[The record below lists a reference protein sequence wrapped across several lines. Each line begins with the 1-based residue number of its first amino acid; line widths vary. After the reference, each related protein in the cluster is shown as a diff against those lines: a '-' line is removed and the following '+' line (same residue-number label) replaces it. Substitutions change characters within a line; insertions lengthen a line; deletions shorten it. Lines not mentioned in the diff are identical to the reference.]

1 MSKLFSVILIK
12 NNNNR
17 GDGASLYA
25 FLARIFA
32 IAKNYFASGIFVF
45 ALMVLFNPVSEAAA
59 LPNDAQ
65 SGTSPSSTLESTPT
79 AKAAGA
85 SDASAS
91 STSNDAS
98 VSIQSLNKAAFGSV
112 TQTMLPMTPEQIKR
126 LRQLFNQ
133 TQAAAVTTPGT
144 PPRPT
149 ISSQYVKLEPGA
161 TPSVIRLAQGYV
173 TTLAFLDST
182 GQPWPVDNY
191 DIGNPQAFN
200 IQWDKKSNLLMIQAT
215 ALYNVGNLAVQLRG
229 LTTPIMLTLISGQ
242 KAVDYRIDL
251 RIPGNGPNAKA
262 LLGRSLPSSA
272 DPVLLNILE
281 GIAPKGCTP
290 LKVSGGP
297 AEAWYDGNNHL
308 YVRTRLTLI
317 SPAWIATM
325 SSPDGMKAYE
335 MPKTPL
341 ILGFEDGQSVQLKV
355 EGF

>member
-1 MSKLFSVILIK
+1 MYFLYDQKRIT
-12 NNNNR
+12 R
-17 GDGASLYA
+17 GMLSFLSLLGLCS
-25 FLARIFA
+25 FLM
-32 IAKNYFASGIFVF
+32 
-45 ALMVLFNPVSEAAA
+45 L
-59 LPNDAQ
+59 
-65 SGTSPSSTLESTPT
+65 TS
-79 AKAAGA
+79 AKAAN
-85 SDASAS
+85 SDPRNLPQS
-91 STSNDAS
+91 SNSTAAAAPDNKVKEDS
-98 VSIQSLNKAAFGSV
+98 VSIQTLNKAAFGSM

-126 LRQLFNQ
+126 LRELFTQ
-133 TQAAAVTTPGT
+133 TQAAAATMPGT

-161 TPSVIRLAQGYV
+161 TPTVIRLAEGYV

-215 ALYNVGNLAVQLRG
+215 SLYSVGNLAIQLRG
-229 LTTPIMLTLISGQ
+229 LETPVMVTLISGQ
-242 KAVDYRIDL
+242 KAVDYRVDL
-251 RIPGNGPNAKA
+251 RVTGSGPNAKA
-262 LLGRSLPSSA
+262 LLGRSLPQSA

-281 GIAPKGCTP
+281 GVAPAGNTS
-290 LKVSGGP
+290 LKISGGL
-297 AEAWYDGNNHL
+297 AQAWLVGTHI

-341 ILGFEDGQSVQLKV
+341 ILGFEAGQSIQLKI

>member
-1 MSKLFSVILIK
+1 MYFLTVQKRKLREVVSFLVLLVLVNLSTVTMAAEENSAKQDPQDSLSSSSSSETSSDTK
-12 NNNNR
+12 N
-17 GDGASLYA
+17 
-25 FLARIFA
+25 
-32 IAKNYFASGIFVF
+32 
-45 ALMVLFNPVSEAAA
+45 
-59 LPNDAQ
+59 
-65 SGTSPSSTLESTPT
+65 
-79 AKAAGA
+79 
-85 SDASAS
+85 
-91 STSNDAS
+91 S
-98 VSIQSLNKAAFGSV
+98 VSIQTLNKAAFGSMAE
-112 TQTMLPMTPEQIKR
+112 TMLPMSPEQIKR
-126 LRQLFNQ
+126 LRELFNQ
-133 TQAAAVTTPGT
+133 TQAAAATTPGT

-161 TPSVIRLAQGYV
+161 TPTVIRLAQGYV

-215 ALYNVGNLAVQLRG
+215 SLYNVGNLAIQLRG
-229 LTTPIMLTLISGQ
+229 LETPVMVTLISGQ

-262 LLGRSLPSSA
+262 LLGRNLPQSA
-272 DPVLLNILE
+272 DPALLNILE
-281 GIAPKGCTP
+281 GVPPAGNTI
-290 LKVSGGP
+290 LKISGGL
-297 AEAWYDGNNHL
+297 AQAWLVSDHL
-308 YVRTRLTLI
+308 YLRTRLTLI

-341 ILGFEDGQSVQLKV
+341 ILGFEDGQSIQLKI

>member
-1 MSKLFSVILIK
+1 MYFFTDPTKTKLRTLVKILSLIIISTV
-12 NNNNR
+12 
-17 GDGASLYA
+17 ASIA
-25 FLARIFA
+25 LA
-32 IAKNYFASGIFVF
+32 S
-45 ALMVLFNPVSEAAA
+45 
-59 LPNDAQ
+59 
-65 SGTSPSSTLESTPT
+65 
-79 AKAAGA
+79 
-85 SDASAS
+85 SAS
-91 STSNDAS
+91 STETSSSDKDS
-98 VSIQSLNKAAFGSV
+98 VSIQTLNKAAFGSMA
-112 TQTMLPMTPEQIKR
+112 QTMLPMSPEQIKR
-126 LRQLFNQ
+126 LRALFNQ
-133 TQAAAVTTPGT
+133 SQAAAATTPGT

-161 TPSVIRLAQGYV
+161 TPTVIRLAQGYV

-215 ALYNVGNLAVQLRG
+215 SLYNVGNLAVQLRG
-229 LTTPIMLTLISGQ
+229 LETPVMVTLISGQ

-251 RIPGNGPNAKA
+251 RVPGNGPNAKA
-262 LLGRSLPSSA
+262 LLGRSLPQSA
-272 DPVLLNILE
+272 DPALLNILE
-281 GIAPKGCTP
+281 GVPPAGNTS
-290 LKVSGGP
+290 LKISGGV
-297 AEAWYDGNNHL
+297 AQAWLVADHM

-341 ILGFEDGQSVQLKV
+341 ILGFEDGQSIQLKV

>member
-1 MSKLFSVILIK
+1 MNRPLFKWHHGLHCIYFLVGILV
-12 NNNNR
+12 
-17 GDGASLYA
+17 L
-25 FLARIFA
+25 
-32 IAKNYFASGIFVF
+32 SGLLC
-45 ALMVLFNPVSEAAA
+45 A
-59 LPNDAQ
+59 
-65 SGTSPSSTLESTPT
+65 T
-79 AKAAGA
+79 AKAAANPNTQNQVA
-85 SDASAS
+85 STGTTSSESSGDA
-91 STSNDAS
+91 NNES
-98 VSIQSLNKAAFGSV
+98 VSVQALNKAAFGSM
-112 TQTMLPMTPEQIKR
+112 TQTMLPMTPLQIQR

-161 TPSVIRLAQGYV
+161 TPTVIRLAQGYV
-173 TTLAFLDST
+173 TTVAFLDAT

-191 DIGNPQAFN
+191 DIGNPQSFN

-215 ALYNVGNLAVQLRG
+215 ALYSVGNLAVQLRG
-229 LTTPIMLTLISGQ
+229 LPTPVMVTLVSGQ

-262 LLGRSLPSSA
+262 LLGRSLPESA
-272 DPVLLNILE
+272 DPTLLNILE
-281 GIAPKGCTP
+281 GVAPKGSSA
-290 LKVSGGP
+290 LKISGGP
-297 AEAWYDGNNHL
+297 AQAWYGSNHL
-308 YVRTRLTLI
+308 YLRTRLTLI

-341 ILGFEDGQSVQLKV
+341 ILGFQDGQSIQLKV

>member
-1 MSKLFSVILIK
+1 
-12 NNNNR
+12 
-17 GDGASLYA
+17 
-25 FLARIFA
+25 
-32 IAKNYFASGIFVF
+32 
-45 ALMVLFNPVSEAAA
+45 
-59 LPNDAQ
+59 
-65 SGTSPSSTLESTPT
+65 
-79 AKAAGA
+79 
-85 SDASAS
+85 
-91 STSNDAS
+91 
-98 VSIQSLNKAAFGSV
+98 VSIQTLNKAAFGSMA
-112 TQTMLPMTPEQIKR
+112 QTMLPMSPAQIKR
-126 LRQLFNQ
+126 LRELFNQ
-133 TQAAAVTTPGT
+133 TQAAAATTPGT

-161 TPSVIRLAQGYV
+161 TPTVIRLAQGYV

-215 ALYNVGNLAVQLRG
+215 SLYNVGNLAVQLRG
-229 LTTPIMLTLISGQ
+229 LETPVMVTLISGQ

-251 RIPGNGPNAKA
+251 RVPGNGPNAKA
-262 LLGRSLPSSA
+262 LLGRSLPQSA
-272 DPVLLNILE
+272 DPALLNILE
-281 GIAPKGCTP
+281 GVPPAGNTA
-290 LKVSGGP
+290 LKISGGV
-297 AEAWYDGNNHL
+297 AQAWLVDDHL

-341 ILGFEDGQSVQLKV
+341 ILGFEDGQSIQLKV